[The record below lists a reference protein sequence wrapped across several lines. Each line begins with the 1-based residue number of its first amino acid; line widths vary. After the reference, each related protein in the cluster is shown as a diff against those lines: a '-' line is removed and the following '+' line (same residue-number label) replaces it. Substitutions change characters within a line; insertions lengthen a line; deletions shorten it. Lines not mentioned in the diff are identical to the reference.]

1 MSLQFKTKTMKKIIN
16 NILNDSIGKLFDTT
30 NLQQRGVAD
39 VIEKYIC
46 EQITKIDNKEL
57 IIEQSKTKRSL
68 EDVQIKNNQE
78 LYKIDIKTHDLNSDF
93 SMPNLISVDRLKK
106 FYENNNNHLMYII
119 ISYTTNNNITQI
131 KNIEIRYIEE
141 LSWEILG
148 IQNLGKGQLQI
159 KNMNNE
165 LIFVE
170 PNREEWINT
179 LKQNMIKFYKKQII
193 KTQKLI
199 DDLV

>member
-1 MSLQFKTKTMKKIIN
+1 MKNIIN
-16 NILNDSIGKLFDTT
+16 NILNNSIGKSFNTT

-57 IIEQSKTKRSL
+57 IIERSKTKRSL

-106 FYENNNNHLMYII
+106 FYENDNNHLMYII

-179 LKQNMIKFYKKQII
+179 LKQNMIKFYKKQIS

-199 DDLV
+199 DGLI

>member
-1 MSLQFKTKTMKKIIN
+1 
-16 NILNDSIGKLFDTT
+16 
-30 NLQQRGVAD
+30 LQQRGVAD

-57 IIEQSKTKRSL
+57 IIEQSTSKRSL
-68 EDVQIKNNQE
+68 EDIQIKNNQE

-106 FYENNNNHLMYII
+106 FYENKNNHLIYII
-119 ISYTTNNNITQI
+119 VSYQTINEITQI
-131 KNIEIRYIEE
+131 KNIQIRFVEE

-179 LKQNMIKFYKKQII
+179 LKQNMIKFYKKQSA

-199 DDLV
+199 DGLI

>member
-1 MSLQFKTKTMKKIIN
+1 MKKIIN
-16 NILNDSIGKLFDTT
+16 NKLNDSIGKSFNTT

-199 DDLV
+199 DGLI

>member
-1 MSLQFKTKTMKKIIN
+1 MKKIIN
-16 NILNDSIGKLFDTT
+16 NKLNDSIGKSFNTT

-57 IIEQSKTKRSL
+57 IIEQSTSKRSL
-68 EDVQIKNNQE
+68 EDIQIKNNQE

-106 FYENNNNHLMYII
+106 FYENKNNHLIYII
-119 ISYTTNNNITQI
+119 VSYQTINEITQI
-131 KNIEIRYIEE
+131 KNIQIRFVEE

-179 LKQNMIKFYKKQII
+179 LKQNMIKFYKKQIA

-199 DDLV
+199 DGLI

>member
-1 MSLQFKTKTMKKIIN
+1 MKNIIN
-16 NILNDSIGKLFDTT
+16 NILNNSIGKSFNTT

-57 IIEQSKTKRSL
+57 IIERSKTKRSL

-106 FYENNNNHLMYII
+106 FYENDNNHLMYII
-119 ISYTTNNNITQI
+119 ISYTTNNNIT
-131 KNIEIRYIEE
+131 
-141 LSWEILG
+141 
-148 IQNLGKGQLQI
+148 
-159 KNMNNE
+159 
-165 LIFVE
+165 
-170 PNREEWINT
+170 
-179 LKQNMIKFYKKQII
+179 
-193 KTQKLI
+193 
-199 DDLV
+199 

>member
-1 MSLQFKTKTMKKIIN
+1 MKNIIN
-16 NILNDSIGKLFDTT
+16 NILNNSIGKSFNTT

-39 VIEKYIC
+39 IIEKYIC
-46 EQITKIDNKEL
+46 EQIIKIDNKEL
-57 IIEQSKTKRSL
+57 IIEQSKTKKSL

-106 FYENNNNHLMYII
+106 FYEDENNHLMYII

>member
-1 MSLQFKTKTMKKIIN
+1 MKKIIN
-16 NILNDSIGKLFDTT
+16 NKLNDSIGKSFNTT

-46 EQITKIDNKEL
+46 EQIIKIDNKEL
-57 IIEQSKTKRSL
+57 IIEQSKTKKSL

-199 DDLV
+199 DGLI

>member
-1 MSLQFKTKTMKKIIN
+1 MKKIIN
-16 NILNDSIGKLFDTT
+16 NKLNDSIGKSFNTT

>member
-1 MSLQFKTKTMKKIIN
+1 MRSIIKKTMKNIIN
-16 NILNDSIGKLFDTT
+16 NILNNSIGKSFNTT

-39 VIEKYIC
+39 IIEKYIC
-46 EQITKIDNKEL
+46 EQIIKIDNKEL
-57 IIEQSKTKRSL
+57 IIEQSKTKKSL

>member
-1 MSLQFKTKTMKKIIN
+1 MRSIIKKTMKNIIN
-16 NILNDSIGKLFDTT
+16 NILNNSIGKSFNTT

-39 VIEKYIC
+39 IIEKYIC
-46 EQITKIDNKEL
+46 EQIIKIDNKEL
-57 IIEQSKTKRSL
+57 IIEQSKTKKSL

-106 FYENNNNHLMYII
+106 FYEDENNHLMYII

>member
-1 MSLQFKTKTMKKIIN
+1 MKKIIN
-16 NILNDSIGKLFDTT
+16 NKLNDSIGKSFNTT

-46 EQITKIDNKEL
+46 EQIIKIDNKEL
-57 IIEQSKTKRSL
+57 IIEQSKTKKSL

>member
-1 MSLQFKTKTMKKIIN
+1 MKNIIN
-16 NILNDSIGKLFDTT
+16 NILKDSIGKSFNTT

-46 EQITKIDNKEL
+46 EQIIKIDDQNL
-57 IIEQSKTKRSL
+57 IIEESKTKKSL

-78 LYKIDIKTHDLNSDF
+78 LYKIDIKTHDINSDF

-106 FYENNNNHLMYII
+106 FYENDNNYIIYIFISYNTINNN
-119 ISYTTNNNITQI
+119 TQI
-131 KNIEIRYIEE
+131 KNIQIRFIEE
-141 LSWEILG
+141 LSWDILG

-159 KNMNNE
+159 KNMNNQ

-170 PNREEWINT
+170 INRINWINT
-179 LKQNMIKFYKKQII
+179 LKQNMIKFYKKQIE

-199 DDLV
+199 DELT

>member
-1 MSLQFKTKTMKKIIN
+1 MKKIIN
-16 NILNDSIGKLFDTT
+16 NILNDSIGKSFDTT

-57 IIEQSKTKRSL
+57 IIERSKTKRSL

-159 KNMNNE
+159 KNLNNE

-170 PNREEWINT
+170 PNREEWIKT

>member
-1 MSLQFKTKTMKKIIN
+1 MRSIIKKTMKKIIN
-16 NILNDSIGKLFDTT
+16 NILNDSIGKSFDTT

-57 IIEQSKTKRSL
+57 IIERSKTKRSL

-159 KNMNNE
+159 KNLNNE

-170 PNREEWINT
+170 PNREEWIKT

>member
-1 MSLQFKTKTMKKIIN
+1 MKNIIN
-16 NILNDSIGKLFDTT
+16 NILNNSIGKSFNTT

-39 VIEKYIC
+39 VIEKYVC

-57 IIEQSKTKRSL
+57 IIERSKTKRSL

-179 LKQNMIKFYKKQII
+179 LKQNMIKFYKKQIA

-199 DDLV
+199 DGLI

>member
-1 MSLQFKTKTMKKIIN
+1 MKKIIN
-16 NILNDSIGKLFDTT
+16 NILNDSIGKSFDTT

-39 VIEKYIC
+39 IIEKYIC

-199 DDLV
+199 DGLI

>member
-1 MSLQFKTKTMKKIIN
+1 MKNIIN
-16 NILNDSIGKLFDTT
+16 NILKDSIGKSFNTT

-46 EQITKIDNKEL
+46 EQIIKIDDQNL
-57 IIEQSKTKRSL
+57 IIEESKTKKSL
-68 EDVQIKNNQE
+68 EDIQIKNNQE
-78 LYKIDIKTHDLNSDF
+78 LYKIDIKTHDINSDF

-106 FYENNNNHLMYII
+106 FYENDNNYIIYIFVSYNTINNN
-119 ISYTTNNNITQI
+119 TQI
-131 KNIEIRYIEE
+131 KNIQIRFIEE
-141 LSWEILG
+141 LSWDILG

-159 KNMNNE
+159 KNMNNQ

-170 PNREEWINT
+170 INRINWINT
-179 LKQNMIKFYKKQII
+179 LKQNMIKFYKKQIE

-199 DDLV
+199 DELT